1 MMRMRA
7 GACAGRRRS
16 IWRRL
21 CDYAL
26 AVAIL
31 GLLILLAARFDAT
44 QTRKLEGAA
53 AVADGDSIV
62 LGGERIRMLGIDAP
76 ELTQI
81 CSLDGSDYPCGRR
94 ARDALVRAIGG
105 RPVTC
110 AGWRRDRYDRLLASC
125 KAGGAELNRMQVEA
139 GWAVA
144 YGDFEAE
151 EQIARRSRAG
161 LWAGAFDRPRDWR
174 ARHGGMAEAEHDAI
188 GRILD
193 WLRQTLRFS

>member
-1 MMRMRA
+1 MRSR
-7 GACAGRRRS
+7 AGRRRS
-16 IWRRL
+16 VWLRL
-21 CDYAL
+21 FDYTL

-31 GLLILLAARFDAT
+31 GLLTLLAARFDVT
-44 QTRKLEGAA
+44 KSRRLEGMA
-53 AVADGDSIV
+53 AVADGDSIT
-62 LGGERIRMLGIDAP
+62 LGGKRIRLLGIDAP

-81 CSLDGSDYPCGRR
+81 CSIAGSDYPCGRR
-94 ARDALVRAIGG
+94 AREALVRAIDG

-110 AGWRRDRYDRLLASC
+110 AGGRRDRYDRLLASC

-151 EQIARRSRAG
+151 EKIAQSSRSG
-161 LWAGAFDRPRDWR
+161 LWAGAFEQPRDWR
-174 ARHGGMAEAEHDAI
+174 ARHGGMAESEHDAI

-193 WLRQTLRFS
+193 WLRQAFRLS